1 MAITKDI
8 KTAKSTQE
16 IQNLGLDTEFNAPF
30 RESVTYNPV
39 TEALERETAI
49 QGNASL
55 ALTYTDGNLTTI
67 TKTISGTDYEKTL
80 TYDVDGNLETVSVWS
95 AA

>member
-49 QGNASL
+49 QGNASY
-55 ALTYTDGNLTTI
+55 ALTYTGDDLTKITATI
-67 TKTISGTDYEKTL
+67 GGTAYELTL
-80 TYDVDGNLETVSVWS
+80 TWTGGKLTSWTSWS
-95 AA
+95 AV